1 MAWGDPTYLK
11 FDVDAIS
18 SMRKKLQETAKELTD
33 YKVTLIK
40 EVEALKANWR
50 TTAGKKFTQNIDTDW
65 SSQVDKYVKVINA
78 VDELLAV
85 AESDYKAVAD
95 KAKTVSF

>member
-1 MAWGDPTYLK
+1 MAWGDPTSLK
-11 FDVDAIS
+11 FDLDSIS

-40 EVEALKANWR
+40 EVETLKANWR

-95 KAKTVSF
+95 KAKTVAF